1 MRVPQVSI
9 SRPGYRDATRTN
21 SFGQRPNDGKS
32 RSFAPLTP
40 QMMTHL
46 RSPKRAPL
54 RMTPFGI
61 AKNLKL
67 TTLDALA
74 HRDVIPEPL
83 QLLAVGAALG
93 LFGGEGFLGR
103 HALAA

>member
-1 MRVPQVSI
+1 MTQSATSMESTPSKIVISHVTRGTRV
-9 SRPGYRDATRTN
+9 G
-21 SFGQRPNDGKS
+21 
-32 RSFAPLTP
+32 L
-40 QMMTHL
+40 
-46 RSPKRAPL
+46 L